1 LPQFAKD
8 FSRTGALGPYR
19 ANRRR
24 VTGLDAGRRSLFA
37 STSVVSASERL
48 LASFYGLTVVPD
60 QRKVTGHSTSDA
72 TLRFTGQARA
82 PEGEGQA
89 LSFVVRRAALAF
101 R

>member
-1 LPQFAKD
+1 
-8 FSRTGALGPYR
+8 
-19 ANRRR
+19 
-24 VTGLDAGRRSLFA
+24 
-37 STSVVSASERL
+37 VSASERL

-82 PEGEGQA
+82 ASSSTPSGSRSFGIGIHTSTAMRRQRARVTPEGEGQA